1 MLKWKGIFGKVKC
14 GMAKIT
20 LLCVGKLKE
29 KYWSQACAEYEKR
42 LRRYCEL
49 TIVESKESVTDDP
62 VEEGKLLLKKISSRA
77 YVIACDVDGQS
88 LDSAA
93 WAGLLQKIIEEYGKE
108 IVFVVGG
115 SNGLSADVKK
125 RADLRISFSEM
136 TFPHQ
141 LFRVVLLEQIYRAF
155 TIMNNEKYHKGAKKR
170 TS

>member
-1 MLKWKGIFGKVKC
+1 M
-14 GMAKIT
+14 
-20 LLCVGKLKE
+20 
-29 KYWSQACAEYEKR
+29 
-42 LRRYCEL
+42 
-49 TIVESKESVTDDP
+49 
-62 VEEGKLLLKKISSRA
+62 
-77 YVIACDVDGQS
+77 
-88 LDSAA
+88 DSAA